1 METRKYPSVYPA
13 LFMYMESDE
22 AKVLLQYCL
31 SLPLCFHGN
40 TPQRA
45 GDTTTKAAINHK
57 EHKSSQVKV

>member
-22 AKVLLQYCL
+22 VCLQYCL

-40 TPQRA
+40 TAQRA

-57 EHKSSQVKV
+57 EHKGSQVKV